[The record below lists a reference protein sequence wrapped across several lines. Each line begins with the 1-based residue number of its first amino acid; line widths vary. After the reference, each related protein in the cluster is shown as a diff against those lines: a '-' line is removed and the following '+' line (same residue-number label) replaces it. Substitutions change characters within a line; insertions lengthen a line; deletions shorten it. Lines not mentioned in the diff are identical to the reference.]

1 MADKKTVDK
10 VKDLLSGHVY
20 GPLKEAAEKWLA
32 EADEKYG
39 DKFDELK
46 EKGSETLDK
55 LGEVAEKYSDKSI
68 EVTEKLAKVSDKI
81 SEGADKLSEKAAPVV
96 DSLKQKAAP
105 TIEEL
110 KGKAAPVVDKVTEN
124 EFIKQLKA
132 GISSLDEVIETF
144 SKPEM
149 KEAMGEEAAAQIK
162 AHAEAMKA
170 EGKTFCDCPACTKAR
185 EILKDLGVD
194 LEEPEVE
201 AAAEEPEVTEQ
212 FESLN
217 QRMTAAV
224 YVYGGFLSAEN
235 PALDAGMCFY
245 AANFFYW
252 TQDAACCTILRGRFQ
267 KTASEAVRVR
277 YPASKILKPKEKS
290 INEKQRSKSSE
301 DHSGRCYSCPLR
313 GSHNGFCADIL
324 RPGAGQNS

>member
-20 GPLKEAAEKWLA
+20 APLKEAAEKWLA

-96 DSLKQKAAP
+96 DSLKEKAAP
-105 TIEEL
+105 KIDELKEKAAPKIEEL

-194 LEEPEVE
+194 IEAPEVGE
-201 AAAEEPEVTEQ
+201 
-212 FESLN
+212 
-217 QRMTAAV
+217 
-224 YVYGGFLSAEN
+224 
-235 PALDAGMCFY
+235 
-245 AANFFYW
+245 
-252 TQDAACCTILRGRFQ
+252 
-267 KTASEAVRVR
+267 
-277 YPASKILKPKEKS
+277 
-290 INEKQRSKSSE
+290 
-301 DHSGRCYSCPLR
+301 
-313 GSHNGFCADIL
+313 
-324 RPGAGQNS
+324 

>member
-10 VKDLLSGHVY
+10 VKELLGGHVY
-20 GPLKEAAEKWLA
+20 APLKEAAEKWLA

-39 DKFDELK
+39 DKFDEFK
-46 EKGSETLDK
+46 EKGAETLDK

-96 DSLKQKAAP
+96 DSLKEKAAP
-105 TIEEL
+105 KIEEL

-144 SKPEM
+144 SKPET

-185 EILKDLGVD
+185 EILKDLGVE
-194 LEEPEVE
+194 LEEPAVEE
-201 AAAEEPEVTEQ
+201 AAAEEPEVTE
-212 FESLN
+212 
-217 QRMTAAV
+217 
-224 YVYGGFLSAEN
+224 
-235 PALDAGMCFY
+235 
-245 AANFFYW
+245 
-252 TQDAACCTILRGRFQ
+252 
-267 KTASEAVRVR
+267 
-277 YPASKILKPKEKS
+277 
-290 INEKQRSKSSE
+290 
-301 DHSGRCYSCPLR
+301 
-313 GSHNGFCADIL
+313 
-324 RPGAGQNS
+324 